1 MKPLFAAA
9 ALLVLAGCASYDGRG
24 LVAGRSTAAEVEGL
38 MGQPREK
45 LALKDGDTIWF
56 YPRNPMG
63 RDTYAVRVSPD
74 GRVRSVEQ
82 TLTVENSA
90 RLVAGTSTT
99 RDVREIFGPPN
110 RVIRMGM
117 QQRDAWEYF
126 LYNGV
131 QVPHTL
137 YVQASADGIVREVFL
152 VRDPSLDTGAYGP

>member
-1 MKPLFAAA
+1 MKLQSALA
-9 ALLVLAGCASYDGRG
+9 ALLLLAGCASYNGNG
-24 LVAGRSTAAEVEGL
+24 LVAGRSTAADVEGL

-45 LALKDGDTIWF
+45 LAVKDGDTIWF
-56 YPRNPMG
+56 YPRNPAG
-63 RDTYAVRVSPD
+63 RDTYAVRVASD

-82 TLTVENSA
+82 TLTVENTA

-117 QQRDAWEYF
+117 QERDAWEYLLF
-126 LYNGV
+126 NSV
-131 QVPHTL
+131 QVPHSL

-152 VRDPSLDTGAYGP
+152 VRDPNLDAGSYAP